1 MRKFSWFKDSLI
13 QIAFISFAVVFT
25 VFIAQISLS
34 EQYVA
39 YYENKLEA
47 KTETLA
53 RNSALLFMD
62 SEINNAAG
70 IGFFLDIIFPSED
83 EAETIRYALF
93 EPDGRVAA
101 TSIHDDLNLPQSAIN
116 AAFSE
121 QSIYT
126 YSEEPLV
133 RSFHPLVIE
142 GAVRF
147 ILMVQIDDTP
157 FLEFGEQLSESL
169 YSSLFRGCLMMAGG
183 YLLFSAISNFRKK
196 KKTDEDDEDDEE
208 SEEDGLEA
216 VLTADK
222 IKRKKEAFARLG
234 IQFASMF
241 FCALLCLLAYWVH
254 VAFDE
259 SISAAAYYTG
269 IIFLALTALH
279 LLRIILWLL
288 AWFSRRPISGYAAQT
303 MQFFVFLAVFL
314 SMYVFTIQNGYS
326 TQIEMM
332 TQNELRMSSVFAG
345 LSLSGGDVDESM
357 QEYAEQ
363 MKFGEHS
370 ELLIIIRSG
379 DAFAVFGNSEINVS
393 EANDLFFSAWEG
405 QASVTGIR
413 GGYKY
418 GVTVFTDSTHE
429 LAALAVVRQLVTVQA
444 DEMRDTT
451 IDFLLAMSATV
462 FAFVFLFVELN
473 RLLEVINTPN
483 LKRERE
489 LRYAKSTRSLMFLVT
504 ACRFI
509 PLYFFVLIVRDIYES
524 SPVDW
529 IPGNIATVLPIA
541 VVLLVMAVGKDIAGF
556 FIRLKARKM
565 MIFGCFIGLIGFL
578 LLNYAATLPVLLL
591 LLVFTYTG
599 LSMVFN
605 GLWDFTAE
613 TAASGYEEFAD
624 MKEQTL
630 SGEYL
635 GATAGAVVGAMVYD
649 KFGLFAAFALSAAI
663 LFILA
668 ILLRVLL
675 PAGEKAVKA
684 ERRELGFFRF
694 FFSPGIF
701 FFMFLLL
708 LPFVLGEYFIEQF
721 SPLYAATIELSPGAA
736 SWTSLLMTMVIAY
749 IAPTIVKAF
758 GKLNKTVI
766 CVLANMLAAGG
777 LVLFVFMPG
786 LIAMYATSAI
796 IGLSI
801 GIGKNIFAARYLEIK
816 QTNMYAHSG
825 YVYNLFDSLFGLL
838 GAALFTLAHTFF
850 V

>member
-1 MRKFSWFKDSLI
+1 MRKFSWLKDSLI
-13 QIAFISFAVVFT
+13 QIVFISFAVVFT

-34 EQYVA
+34 EQYIA

-62 SEINNAAG
+62 SDINNAAG

-83 EAETIRYALF
+83 DSEETIRYALF

-101 TSIHDDLNLPQSAIN
+101 TSITEDLALPQPAIQ
-116 AAFSE
+116 AAFGE
-121 QSIYT
+121 QGVYT

-133 RSFHPLVIE
+133 RSFHPLEIE

-157 FLEFGEQLSESL
+157 FLEFGEQLSGSL
-169 YSSLFRGCLMMAGG
+169 YSSLFRGCMMMAGG
-183 YLLFSAISNFRKK
+183 YLLFSAISNLKK
-196 KKTDEDDEDDEE
+196 KKKLLDEEEDDEE
-208 SEEDGLEA
+208 DDSLND
-216 VLTADK
+216 VITADK

-234 IQFASMF
+234 VQFVSMF
-241 FCALLCLLAYWVH
+241 FCALLCLGSYWLH
-254 VAFDE
+254 VTFDE
-259 SISAAAYYTG
+259 NISTIAYFAG
-269 IIFLALTALH
+269 ILFLALTALH

-345 LSLSGGDVDESM
+345 LSLSGSDVDEAM
-357 QEYAEQ
+357 QEYAER
-363 MKFGEHS
+363 MNFGEHS
-370 ELLIIIRSG
+370 ELLIITRAD
-379 DAFAVFGNSEINVS
+379 DAFAVFGNEGINVS
-393 EANDLFFSAWEG
+393 EASDLFYSAWEG

-429 LAALAVVRQLVTVQA
+429 LAALAVVRQLVTIQA
-444 DEMRDTT
+444 DEMRDNT

-473 RLLEVINTPN
+473 RLLEAINLPN

-509 PLYFFVLIVRDIYES
+509 PLYFFVLIVRDIYELN
-524 SPVDW
+524 PVDW

-556 FIRLKARKM
+556 FIRFKARKM
-565 MIFGCFIGLIGFL
+565 MIFGCLIGLIGFM
-578 LLNYAATLPVLLL
+578 LLNFAATLPVLLL
-591 LLVFTYTG
+591 LLIFTYTG

-649 KFGLFAAFALSAAI
+649 KFGLFAAFTLSAAI

-668 ILLRVLL
+668 ILLRALL

-684 ERRELGFFRF
+684 EKRELGFFRF

-749 IAPTIVKAF
+749 IAPSIVRLF
-758 GKLNKTVI
+758 GNFNKTAI

-777 LVLFVFMPG
+777 LILFVFMPG
-786 LIAMYATSAI
+786 LVAMYATSAI

-801 GIGKNIFAARYLEIK
+801 GIGKNIFAARYLEIR